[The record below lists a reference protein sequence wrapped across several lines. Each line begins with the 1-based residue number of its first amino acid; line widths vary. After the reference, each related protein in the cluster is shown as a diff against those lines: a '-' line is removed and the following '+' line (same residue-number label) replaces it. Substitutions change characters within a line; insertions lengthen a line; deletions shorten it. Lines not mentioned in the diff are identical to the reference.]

1 MSLFDVTNVSS
12 TGIEDGVHT
21 ASINSAEVK
30 TTKAGNGE
38 YISVKWELASGGQFY
53 TMYTIKNP
61 NQKAV
66 DIGLGELKRM
76 LTASGAKSM
85 AIGGVDELL
94 GLRCQLTLATVTD
107 DFGDKVKIKKY
118 AKAAAAQPF

>member
-12 TGIEDGVHT
+12 TGIEDGVHI
-21 ASINSAEVK
+21 ASVNNAEVK
-30 TTKAGNGE
+30 TTKAGTGE
-38 YISVKWELASGGQFY
+38 YINIKWELASGGSFY
-53 TMYTIKNP
+53 NMYTIKNP

-76 LTASGAKSM
+76 LTACGSKNM

-94 GLRCQLTLATVTD
+94 GLRCQLTLATITD

-118 AKAAAAQPF
+118 AKAPAVQAF